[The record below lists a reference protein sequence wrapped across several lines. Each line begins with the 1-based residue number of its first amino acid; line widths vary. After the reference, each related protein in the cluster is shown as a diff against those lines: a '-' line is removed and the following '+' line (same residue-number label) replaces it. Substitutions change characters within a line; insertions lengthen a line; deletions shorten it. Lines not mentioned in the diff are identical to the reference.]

1 MGTVAMEVDWV
12 SLHKILSDTTRRS
25 ILELLAEKDSLTY
38 TDMMTLLQITN
49 TGRLNYHLK
58 VLGTLISKDEGG
70 RYRLTEQGEQAASLL
85 RTFPERVPPEKKLTA
100 VKVLAAVA
108 LILIGVL
115 LISSF
120 APVFL
125 LFTGSAYVTTSES
138 GGVAPQALPQNT
150 TVSLLGWPTT
160 VPTFSMAWSAAG
172 PVHIYVL
179 NQTQNDA
186 LQLSHSKGSQPLYNF
201 TGPPEVWSEQ
211 YYRQSGNV
219 TVSLPPG
226 QYYFYA
232 WSSAA
237 NYLDSFGLSQKSQPQ
252 AVPSG
257 GVPPLLYLFASVFI
271 AIGALLIALAA
282 SILTHRVWR

>member
-1 MGTVAMEVDWV
+1 MEIDWA

-25 ILELLAEKDSLTY
+25 ILELLAEKDSLSY

-58 VLGTLISKDEGG
+58 ALGNLVSKDEGG
-70 RYRLTEQGEQAASLL
+70 RYRLTEQGKQAATLL
-85 RTFPERVPPEKKLTA
+85 KTFPERAPPEKRLTA
-100 VKVLAAVA
+100 LKVVTAVV

-120 APVFL
+120 VPVFL
-125 LFTGSAYVTTSES
+125 LATGSAYTTTSVS
-138 GGVAPQALPQNT
+138 GEVSPQALPQNT
-150 TVSLLGWPTT
+150 TVSLIGWPTT
-160 VPTFSMAWSAAG
+160 VPTFSMAWSASG

-179 NQTQNDA
+179 NQTQNGE

-201 TGPPEVWSEQ
+201 TGPPEAWSEQ

-226 QYYFYA
+226 QYNFYA
-232 WSSAA
+232 WSSVA
-237 NYLDSFGLSQKSQPQ
+237 NYLDSFGLSQKGQPH

-257 GVPPLLYLFASVFI
+257 GVSPLLYLYASVFI
-271 AIGALLIALAA
+271 AIGALLIVLAV